1 MQNLTNQAHEI
12 CQAILQPG
20 DIAIDATAG
29 NGHDTLF
36 LARLVKSSGT
46 VYSFDI
52 QKSAIESTSQRLKQ
66 AEMNNVILIQKNHEQ
81 IQNSIP
87 EKNHG
92 QVTAA
97 MFNLGYLPGGDKS
110 LITDSSSTISAIEQ
124 SLKLLRSGGLLTI
137 LAYTGHPGGQEET
150 DAVNHFLNRLS
161 DKQFSVKLITAQE
174 DHISPPQLFVV
185 QKLLNNSD

>member
-36 LARLVKSSGT
+36 LARLVETNGT
-46 VYSFDI
+46 VYAFDI
-52 QKSAIESTSQRLKQ
+52 QKSAIESTSQRLNQ
-66 AEMNNVILIQKNHEQ
+66 AEINNVTLLQINHAQ
-81 IQNSIP
+81 MQNSIP
-87 EKNHG
+87 EKHHG
-92 QVTAA
+92 QVTAV

-110 LITDSSSTISAIEQ
+110 MITDSSSTISSIEQ
-124 SLKLLRSGGLLTI
+124 SLELLRSGGLLTI

-150 DAVNHFLNRLS
+150 DAVNKFLDSLCNE
-161 DKQFSVKLITAQE
+161 QFSIKLITTQE